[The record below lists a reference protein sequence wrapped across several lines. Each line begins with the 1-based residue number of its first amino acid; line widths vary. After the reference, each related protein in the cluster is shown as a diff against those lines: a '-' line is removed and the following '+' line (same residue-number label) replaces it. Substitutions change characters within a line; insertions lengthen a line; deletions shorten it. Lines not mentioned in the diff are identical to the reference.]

1 MEKDCGAQINL
12 LSRMLKRRLNVTLQG
27 LGITAIQSR
36 VMFYIMDHCPAGPVF
51 QRDVEQAFSL
61 SRSTAT
67 GILQQL
73 EEKGL
78 LRRESVPSDARLKN
92 LVPTPRAAELDA
104 EVRACLRQSEA
115 VLTRGLSDGQVQ
127 LFKET
132 LATMAA
138 SLEQAGTDGP

>member
-1 MEKDCGAQINL
+1 LEKDCGAQINL

-138 SLEQAGTDGP
+138 NLEQAGTDGP

>member
-36 VMFYIMDHCPAGPVF
+36 VMFYIMDHCLEGPVF
-51 QRDVEQAFSL
+51 QRDVEQVFSL

-67 GILQQL
+67 GM
-73 EEKGL
+73 

-104 EVRACLRQSEA
+104 EVRACLRQTE
-115 VLTRGLSDGQVQ
+115 VLLTRGLSEGQVQ

-132 LATMAA
+132 LAAMIRNLDAA
-138 SLEQAGTDGP
+138 GAQSPGPD